1 MIELQPFL
9 NEDFERLISW
19 VNSEEE
25 LVQFAGPFFTFPLT
39 NQQLQKYK
47 ERTDRRSFKVC
58 YQATAE
64 TIGHCELNFQSE
76 IPRLSR
82 ILIGNETF
90 RGKGLGRQIVA
101 AMLDILFK
109 ETNVEKVDLSVFD
122 WNIAAIKCYEK
133 IGFRINEGGV
143 SQIVVN
149 GKTWTSLNMILYKK
163 EFSGQFSSPVILVPT
178 I

>member
-19 VNSEEE
+19 VNSEED

-39 NQQLQKYK
+39 NQQLQEYK
-47 ERTDRRSFKVC
+47 KRTDRRLFKVC
-58 YQATAE
+58 YQATSE
-64 TIGHCELNFQSE
+64 TIGHCEVNFQNE

-109 ETNVEKVDLSVFD
+109 ETDFDKVDLNVYD

-133 IGFRINEGGV
+133 IGFRINEGTA
-143 SQIVVN
+143 SQIEVN
-149 GKTWTSLNMILYKK
+149 GKTWTSLNMILYKN
-163 EFSGQFSSPVILVPT
+163 ESSI
-178 I
+178 